1 MHAPACIVD
10 MDQGNLE
17 LFARKYIQGCFNQS
31 HAPDVGGQ
39 PMCVGRKKNDY
50 VAVRESQ
57 RSSVLPNLLLVVL
70 ETLKGSP
77 LL

>member
-39 PMCVGRKKNDY
+39 PMCVGRKKTIMSLSERPN
-50 VAVRESQ
+50 AQ
-57 RSSVLPNLLLVVL
+57 VLPNLLIVVL
-70 ETLKGSP
+70 ETLKGSRK
-77 LL
+77 